1 MIAHTSVWRAAVC
14 ITVLIAGCAGL
25 SGCGQSQG
33 GSPDT
38 ATTSVATLDDQDQPL
53 RDDFNRDRGNVRLM
67 FLVDPICPG
76 CLRGL
81 ADMDRDL
88 LSQLPNSARV
98 KVYVVHEPVL
108 GATSKDIPGAAS
120 LLHTTLARHYWNPS
134 GAFGRHVSNALGLR
148 KGDRPVYAWD
158 VWMIYPPDVVWTDA
172 APPHPQRLMHQ
183 LWDLTGN
190 PNFPFLDSKAFTKE
204 VRSLVA
210 AMPPQGRLQ

>member
-1 MIAHTSVWRAAVC
+1 MIMHTSVWRAAVG
-14 ITVLIAGCAGL
+14 TAVVLAAIAGL

-81 ADMDRDL
+81 ADMERDL
-88 LSQLPNSARV
+88 LSQLPSSARV
-98 KVYVVHEPVL
+98 KVYVVHEPVI
-108 GATSKDIPGAAS
+108 GATSKDVPGAAS

-134 GAFGRHVSNALGLR
+134 GAFGRHVSEALGLR

-158 VWMIYPPDVVWTDA
+158 VWMIYPPDAVWADA

-183 LWDLTGN
+183 LWELTGN
-190 PNFPFLDSKAFTKE
+190 LDFPFLDSKAFAKE

-210 AMPPQGRLQ
+210 AMPRQGSQ